1 MGLAHKLYKIG
12 SLLSDDIVKTM
23 IKNYNFKD
31 SDHITLAIDFKI
43 ENGKLLDI
51 PKLSRTSLDNIK
63 TFFTKKIGGTSNSY
77 YLYPNYEYQNE
88 KDLCKKFQAISH
100 TLQNSIVVYANSN
113 NKILANL
120 VFEYLEN
127 YKNDELGLKDFK
139 QGDYF
144 LILLI
149 NGKSFYELM
158 PEVLQNYLNEFV
170 KPHIEDKKGNA
181 FLKEQIDIVT
191 QEKEPCGY
199 DPNIKF
205 FTMDNYDDKFKEQSI
220 NRLPMSKNT
229 AKSVKKGWM
238 YAINNLKFYYKGLE
252 YIIIPSMVNFDE
264 DIFKGMINFLEKS
277 NTLSDEAT
285 REESFIRKLN
295 KQIEN
300 FEYINS
306 FTLDIFFTEV
316 NVTNLSVKIF
326 ATLEDVLP
334 SRIRKVANLMQE
346 DHITDAMKRIQSED
360 EDIGFVYLKDYFR
373 VTEQFA
379 ISTNSI
385 ANLKNKIL
393 QEKIYLARLLL
404 GYLKISYLEVLKR
417 FEHFREFDSENKC
430 RLKDGIKEWIMYPNT
445 FIENENKV
453 LKFLKDIN
461 SIRI

>member
-23 IKNYNFKD
+23 IKNSNFKD

-51 PKLSRTSLDNIK
+51 PKLSRASLDNIK

-88 KDLCKKFQAISH
+88 KDLYKKFQAISH
-100 TLQNSIVVYANSN
+100 TLQNSIIVYANSN

-127 YKNDELGLKDFK
+127 YKNDELGLKDFR

-191 QEKEPCGY
+191 QEKKPCGY
-199 DPNIKF
+199 DPNVKF

-220 NRLPMSKNT
+220 IRLPMSKNT

-264 DIFKGMINFLEKS
+264 DIFKEMINFLEKS
-277 NTLSDEAT
+277 NTLSDEAA

-300 FEYINS
+300 FKYINS

-346 DHITDAMKRIQSED
+346 EHITDAMKRFQGED
-360 EDIGFVYLKDYFR
+360 DDIRFVYLKDYFR
-373 VTEQFA
+373 ATERFA

-385 ANLKNKIL
+385 ANFKNKIL

-461 SIRI
+461 SIRM

>member
-12 SLLSDDIVKTM
+12 SLLSDDDVKAM
-23 IKNYNFKD
+23 IKSSNFKD

-43 ENGKLLDI
+43 ENGRLI
-51 PKLSRTSLDNIK
+51 GAPKLSRTSLDTIK

-88 KDLCKKFQAISH
+88 KDLYKKFQAISH

-199 DPNIKF
+199 DPNVKF

-264 DIFKGMINFLEKS
+264 DIFKEMINFLEKS

-346 DHITDAMKRIQSED
+346 DHITDAMKRVQGED
-360 EDIGFVYLKDYFR
+360 EDIRFVYLKDYFR

-417 FEHFREFDSENKC
+417 FEHFREFDGENKS
-430 RLKDGIKEWIMYPNT
+430 RLKDSIKEWIMYPNT

-461 SIRI
+461 AIRM

>member
-1 MGLAHKLYKIG
+1 
-12 SLLSDDIVKTM
+12 M
-23 IKNYNFKD
+23 IKNSSFKD

-43 ENGKLLDI
+43 ENGKLLNI
-51 PKLSRTSLDNIK
+51 PKLSQTSLDNIK

-88 KDLCKKFQAISH
+88 KDLYKKFQAISY
-100 TLQNSIVVYANSN
+100 TLQNSIMAYANSN

-120 VFEYLEN
+120 VFEYLES
-127 YKNDELGLKDFK
+127 YKNDELGLKDFR

-461 SIRI
+461 SIRM

>member
-12 SLLSDDIVKTM
+12 SLLSDDFVKTM
-23 IKNYNFKD
+23 IKNSSFKD

-43 ENGKLLDI
+43 ENGKLLNI
-51 PKLSRTSLDNIK
+51 PKLSQTSLDNIK

-88 KDLCKKFQAISH
+88 KDLYKKFQAISY
-100 TLQNSIVVYANSN
+100 TLQNSIMAYANSN

-120 VFEYLEN
+120 VFEYLES
-127 YKNDELGLKDFK
+127 YKNDELGLKDFR

-461 SIRI
+461 SIRM

>member
-23 IKNYNFKD
+23 IKNSNFKD

-43 ENGKLLDI
+43 ENGKLLGI

-88 KDLCKKFQAISH
+88 KDLYKKFQAISH
-100 TLQNSIVVYANSN
+100 TLQNSIIVYANSN

-127 YKNDELGLKDFK
+127 YKNDELGLKDFR

-220 NRLPMSKNT
+220 NRLPMSKDT

-346 DHITDAMKRIQSED
+346 DHITDAMKRVQSEN
-360 EDIGFVYLKDYFR
+360 EDIGFIYLKDYFR

-461 SIRI
+461 SIRM

>member
-12 SLLSDDIVKTM
+12 SLLSDDDVKAM
-23 IKNYNFKD
+23 IKSSNFKD

-43 ENGKLLDI
+43 ENGRLLGA
-51 PKLSRTSLDNIK
+51 PKLSRTSLDTIK

-88 KDLCKKFQAISH
+88 KDLYKKFQAISH

-199 DPNIKF
+199 DPNVKF

-264 DIFKGMINFLEKS
+264 DIFKEMINFLEKS

-306 FTLDIFFTEV
+306 FTL
-316 NVTNLSVKIF
+316 VKIF

-346 DHITDAMKRIQSED
+346 DHITDAMKRVQSED
-360 EDIGFVYLKDYFR
+360 EDIRFVYLKDYFR

-417 FEHFREFDSENKC
+417 FEHFREFDGENKS
-430 RLKDGIKEWIMYPNT
+430 RLKDSIKEWIMYPNT

-461 SIRI
+461 AIRM